1 MFKTRAIKKPED
13 VILTSVELLDNRTL
27 SYLDF
32 MYPLAELASKSSLIF
47 IIFDNNEDY
56 YEPQAILNEIERRKT
71 IGAWDR

>member
-1 MFKTRAIKKPED
+1 MFKTRAVKQTD
-13 VILTSVELLDNRTL
+13 VVLTNVQLLDNRTL

-32 MYPLAELASKSSLIF
+32 MYPLVELASKSYLIF
-47 IIFDNNEDY
+47 IIFDYNEDY

>member
-1 MFKTRAIKKPED
+1 MFKTRAVKKPDD

-32 MYPLAELASKSSLIF
+32 MYPLGELVSKSSLIF

-56 YEPQAILNEIERRKT
+56 YAPQAVIDEIARRKT